1 MINKSTPCYRFAD
14 LPELLPRGD
23 VLNLTE
29 FSDAV
34 GIAARA
40 ILGPGRRQR
49 GEDNNDDFEAI
60 HVGAWN
66 CTKTEQWK
74 SWADAFIWTVVR
86 RRAKE
91 GRSINRMGKA
101 IDHPWNR
108 LDKTSLKIGILRI
121 AASQITKFLQV
132 FLQLKICYFFK
143 KSGLFFVYF
152 RLFKQTTIK
161 CEKCPSSLRR
171 RDSNSQPSD
180 YVSPPLTT
188 RPGLLP

>member
-1 MINKSTPCYRFAD
+1 MINKNTPCYRFAD

-143 KSGLFFVYF
+143 KWLNPASFSFIFVFSNKQQLNVKNVHPVSGAGIRIHNL
-152 RLFKQTTIK
+152 LIT
-161 CEKCPSSLRR
+161 C
-171 RDSNSQPSD
+171 
-180 YVSPPLTT
+180 
-188 RPGLLP
+188 LLP